1 LVHSAN
7 PLPLLLLSPTLPI
20 PLRVLLLQEVYRF
33 ARCQRA
39 LPISLL
45 EAKGVPLPAEEV
57 EVLEDN
63 LRWDE
68 LVVSGAY
75 FLLAVFSAH
84 NDCYQYAID

>member
-1 LVHSAN
+1 LLPA
-7 PLPLLLLSPTLPI
+7 LPLLLFLATPPPPT
-20 PLRVLLLQEVYRF
+20 PLQSVQEVYRF
-33 ARCQRA
+33 ALCQRA

-68 LVVSGAY
+68 LVVGGAA
-75 FLLAVFSAH
+75 LWGRGME
-84 NDCYQYAID
+84 

>member
-1 LVHSAN
+1 MVHSADS
-7 PLPLLLLSPTLPI
+7 LLLLLLFLPTLPI
-20 PLRVLLLQEVYRF
+20 PTWFHLLQEVYRF
-33 ARCQRA
+33 SRCQRA

-68 LVVSGAY
+68 LVVSRAY
-75 FLLAVFSAH
+75 FVFISAH
-84 NDCYQYAID
+84 NDCYQ